1 MARQIITESEYE
13 LMKILWRADKPMT
26 IGEIL
31 KQLPDDNEWTRNTV
45 ASLLVRLCD
54 KNVIAYDKKGKYHYY
69 YPVLK
74 KQEYSISE
82 TKSFLSKMFG
92 GSVGNMV
99 ASLYESKELSQTDID
114 ELKKI
119 FDLEK

>member
-1 MARQIITESEYE
+1 MARHIITESEYE
-13 LMKILWRADKPMT
+13 LMKILWGADRPMT

-31 KQLPDDNEWTRNTV
+31 KQLPENKWTRNTV
-45 ASLLVRLCD
+45 ASLLVRLCE

-99 ASLYESKELSQTDID
+99 TSLYESRELSQTDID
-114 ELKKI
+114 ELRKL

>member
-92 GSVGNMV
+92 GSVGSMV

>member
-13 LMKILWRADKPMT
+13 LMKILWRTDKPMT

-54 KNVIAYDKKGKYHYY
+54 KNVITYDKKGKYHYY

-92 GSVGNMV
+92 GSVGSMV

>member
-1 MARQIITESEYE
+1 
-13 LMKILWRADKPMT
+13 MT

-54 KNVIAYDKKGKYHYY
+54 KNVIAYNKKGKYHYY

>member
-13 LMKILWRADKPMT
+13 LMKILWGADEPMT

-31 KQLPDDNEWTRNTV
+31 KRLPDDNEWTRNTV

-54 KNVIAYDKKGKYHYY
+54 KKVIAYDKKGKYHYY
-69 YPVLK
+69 YPVLE
-74 KQEYSISE
+74 KQEYSISA

-99 ASLYESKELSQTDID
+99 ASLYKSEELSQSDID